1 MGVCMAPN
9 QAVLNDGD
17 IVKTMLDVAE
27 IDLDLKDSQGK
38 TALDWARDKELF
50 MIEKL
55 ILEKINS
62 NKTSEMLPEIQIREL
77 EEKLRKSEEVNN
89 SLRQN
94 IEELTM
100 RVKDQA
106 NKINELKSR

>member
-1 MGVCMAPN
+1 M
-9 QAVLNDGD
+9 
-17 IVKTMLDVAE
+17 
-27 IDLDLKDSQGK
+27 
-38 TALDWARDKELF
+38 DWARDKELF

-62 NKTSEMLPEIQIREL
+62 NKTPELLPELQIREL
-77 EEKLRKSEEVNN
+77 EERLRKSEEVNN

-94 IEELTM
+94 IEELTL

-106 NKINELKSR
+106 DKINELKSR

>member
-1 MGVCMAPN
+1 M
-9 QAVLNDGD
+9 
-17 IVKTMLDVAE
+17 
-27 IDLDLKDSQGK
+27 
-38 TALDWARDKELF
+38 DWARDKELF

-62 NKTSEMLPEIQIREL
+62 NKTPELLPELQIREL

-94 IEELTM
+94 IEELTL

-106 NKINELKSR
+106 DKIKELKSR

>member
-1 MGVCMAPN
+1 
-9 QAVLNDGD
+9 
-17 IVKTMLDVAE
+17 
-27 IDLDLKDSQGK
+27 
-38 TALDWARDKELF
+38 

-62 NKTSEMLPEIQIREL
+62 NKTPELLPELQIREL

-94 IEELTM
+94 IEELTL

-106 NKINELKSR
+106 DKINELKSR

>member
-1 MGVCMAPN
+1 M
-9 QAVLNDGD
+9 
-17 IVKTMLDVAE
+17 
-27 IDLDLKDSQGK
+27 
-38 TALDWARDKELF
+38 DWARDKELF

-55 ILEKINS
+55 ILGKINS
-62 NKTSEMLPEIQIREL
+62 NKTPELLPELQIREL

-94 IEELTM
+94 IEELTL

-106 NKINELKSR
+106 DKINELKSR

>member
-1 MGVCMAPN
+1 M
-9 QAVLNDGD
+9 
-17 IVKTMLDVAE
+17 
-27 IDLDLKDSQGK
+27 
-38 TALDWARDKELF
+38 DWARDKELF

-62 NKTSEMLPEIQIREL
+62 NKTPELLPELQIREL

-94 IEELTM
+94 IEELTL

-106 NKINELKSR
+106 DKINELKSR

>member
-1 MGVCMAPN
+1 M
-9 QAVLNDGD
+9 
-17 IVKTMLDVAE
+17 
-27 IDLDLKDSQGK
+27 
-38 TALDWARDKELF
+38 DWARDKELF

-100 RVKDQA
+100 RVREQDDQ
-106 NKINELKSR
+106 INELKLDKQK

>member
-1 MGVCMAPN
+1 
-9 QAVLNDGD
+9 
-17 IVKTMLDVAE
+17 
-27 IDLDLKDSQGK
+27 
-38 TALDWARDKELF
+38 

-55 ILEKINS
+55 ILGKINS
-62 NKTSEMLPEIQIREL
+62 NKTPELLPELQIREL

-94 IEELTM
+94 IEELTL

-106 NKINELKSR
+106 DKINELKSR